1 MCVYIKHK
9 VKNFNI
15 IHWQFQMDQLEGI
28 YKKLHT
34 KIEILQY
41 VFLIGMLII
50 ILITSITLYTLKVDI
65 KESIDRLHD
74 EMYQEHCHMGR
85 GI

>member
-1 MCVYIKHK
+1 
-9 VKNFNI
+9 
-15 IHWQFQMDQLEGI
+15 MDHLENI

-34 KIEILQY
+34 KIETLKY
-41 VFLIGMLII
+41 MFLIGMLII
-50 ILITSITLYTLKVDI
+50 IFITIVTLYTLKSDI

-74 EMYQEHCHMGR
+74 DIKETVYQEHCHMGS